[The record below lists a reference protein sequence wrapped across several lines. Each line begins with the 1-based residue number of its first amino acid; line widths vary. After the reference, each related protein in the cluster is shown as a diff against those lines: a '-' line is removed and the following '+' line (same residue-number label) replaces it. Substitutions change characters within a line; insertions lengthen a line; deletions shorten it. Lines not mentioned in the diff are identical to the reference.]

1 LRKTAYLN
9 ILNKRVSGFLRYSR
23 QQFVLHTGALDSL
36 NTGLLGE
43 ERTASLQLCQIK
55 TSHATVHTHSY
66 AHECLYAL
74 QPESYNAG
82 KKPTALERE
91 LENLSWRKGEMTKT

>member
-1 LRKTAYLN
+1 M
-9 ILNKRVSGFLRYSR
+9 S
-23 QQFVLHTGALDSL
+23 Q
-36 NTGLLGE
+36 
-43 ERTASLQLCQIK
+43 K
-55 TSHATVHTHSY
+55 TSHATVHTHPY